1 MSITSKNKPKGLL
14 YIIQNEK
21 VYSAS
26 SKTRRL
32 YLTKFMEND
41 IKDNKDYLYGRWQ
54 GRFGYIV
61 KKITPML
68 KYRGK
73 GSDDNDFRNEVSSV
87 S

>member
-1 MSITSKNKPKGLL
+1 MNITSKIKPKGLL

-32 YLTKFMEND
+32 SLPKFREND
-41 IKDNKDYLYGRWQ
+41 IKNIKDYLYGRWQ

-73 GSDDNDFRNEVSSV
+73 GSDDNDFRNEVPSV